1 MKKIYINP
9 KIEVFELK
17 VSHQLLAGSELGIGE
32 NGDASKAESRRGF
45 FMDFEEEDEVF
56 GSDED

>member
-17 VSHQLLAGSELGIGE
+17 VSHQLLAGSELGLGD
-32 NGDASKAESRRGF
+32 NGDASKAESRSGF
-45 FMDFEEEDEVF
+45 FMDFSDDEVF
-56 GSDED
+56 ESGEE